1 MKDFQIAI
9 LAADHPFYEGP
20 CESVVVPTTEGMYGF
35 MANHCRMIGTIV
47 PGTLHFRLPGGEVRY
62 AAVSA
67 GIVKSEEGRILIL
80 VDTAERPEDI
90 DANRARIAAEQA
102 KEIMLQKRSFQ
113 EYNIAQA
120 NLARAMNR
128 LKVHRNHNDNQS

>member
-1 MKDFQIAI
+1 MSQFQVSI
-9 LAADHPFYEGP
+9 LASDHPFYEGM

-35 MANHCRMIGTIV
+35 KAKHCRMISTIV
-47 PGTLHFRLPGGEVRY
+47 PGVMHFTLPGGEVRF
-62 AAVSA
+62 ALVSA
-67 GIVKSEEGRILIL
+67 GIVKSEGGKLLIL

-90 DANRARIAAEQA
+90 EANRAKLAAEEEMESQ
-102 KEIMLQKRSFQ
+102 LQKKSFE

-128 LKVHRNHNDNQS
+128 LKVHRNHNDTQS